1 MATHATSGAAAQGRQ
16 SSPWATGFAM
26 FAAILMI
33 IAGLWGII
41 VGISAILNDK
51 VFVTTQGYLYEFDIT
66 GWGWVHL
73 ILGILVGGAGIGIL
87 QGATWG
93 RMVGIAVAG
102 LSLLANFLFIPHYPV
117 WSILIIALDV
127 LIIWALVTFPS
138 RAGA

>member
-51 VFVTTQGYLYEFDIT
+51 VFVTTQGYVYEFDIT
-66 GWGWVHL
+66 VWGWLHL
-73 ILGILVGGAGIGIL
+73 IIGILVGGAGIGII

-93 RMVGIAVAG
+93 RAVGIAVAS
-102 LSLLANFLFIPHYPV
+102 LSLLANFLFIPHYPI
-117 WSILIIALDV
+117 WSIAIIVLDV
-127 LIIWALVTFPS
+127 LIIWALVTYPG